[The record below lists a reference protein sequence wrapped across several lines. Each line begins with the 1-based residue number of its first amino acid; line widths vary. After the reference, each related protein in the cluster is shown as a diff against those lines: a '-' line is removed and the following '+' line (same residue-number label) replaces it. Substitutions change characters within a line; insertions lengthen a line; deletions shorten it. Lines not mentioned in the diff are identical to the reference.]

1 MEARLGNGGRR
12 EYIQVLRLLEDFGE
26 EEVAVAV
33 EESLRLSTISYDAVK
48 HLVLAKHE
56 RRQPRLN
63 LSAYPHVPQASVGTT
78 DTRAYMSL
86 LTQEVRHVA

>member
-1 MEARLGNGGRR
+1 
-12 EYIQVLRLLEDFGE
+12 LRLLEEFGE

-63 LSAYPHVPQASVGTT
+63 LLAYPHVLQASVGTT

-86 LTQEVRHVA
+86 LTQDVRHVA